1 MENKMNQELTTA
13 VEAIK
18 TAILQS
24 SNSSDASDE
33 LTAIIPIMDF
43 KLSEINLSDFPWELQ
58 LISRFLKC
66 RKICRK
72 FCQIWMILRR
82 LCKENE

>member
-1 MENKMNQELTTA
+1 MENKMNQELITA

-24 SNSSDASDE
+24 PSLSDVSDE

-66 RKICRK
+66 QRTCRK

-82 LCKENE
+82 LCRGK

>member
-1 MENKMNQELTTA
+1 MENKMNQELITA

-18 TAILQS
+18 TVILQS
-24 SNSSDASDE
+24 PNSSDASTE
-33 LTAIIPIMDF
+33 LTSIIPIADF

-66 RKICRK
+66 RKICRR
-72 FCQIWMILRR
+72 FCQI
-82 LCKENE
+82 

>member
-1 MENKMNQELTTA
+1 MENKMNQELITA

-33 LTAIIPIMDF
+33 LTAIISIPNF
-43 KLSEINLSDFPWELQ
+43 KFSD
-58 LISRFLKC
+58 
-66 RKICRK
+66 
-72 FCQIWMILRR
+72 
-82 LCKENE
+82 

>member
-1 MENKMNQELTTA
+1 MNQELITA

-33 LTAIIPIMDF
+33 LTAIIPIAEF
-43 KLSEINLSDFPWELQ
+43 KFSD
-58 LISRFLKC
+58 
-66 RKICRK
+66 
-72 FCQIWMILRR
+72 
-82 LCKENE
+82 

>member
-1 MENKMNQELTTA
+1 MENKMNQELITA

-24 SNSSDASDE
+24 PSSLDVSDE
-33 LTAIIPIMDF
+33 LTAIIPIADF
-43 KLSEINLSDFPWELQ
+43 RFSGINLSDFPWELQ
-58 LISRFLKC
+58 LTSRFLKC
-66 RKICRK
+66 RKICKK

-82 LCKENE
+82 LCRGK

>member
-1 MENKMNQELTTA
+1 MNQELITA
-13 VEAIK
+13 VEAIR

-24 SNSSDASDE
+24 PNSSDASDE

-43 KLSEINLSDFPWELQ
+43 KLSEINLSDFPWKLQ
-58 LISRFLKC
+58 LTNLFLKC